1 MTRDDDFAAADALF
15 DELATLE
22 RDDERGGR
30 LRDRI
35 VAIYHP
41 LVRSIAARFR
51 GRGEDP
57 DDIEQVAAIGLV
69 KAVMRFDPQRGN
81 GFLSYAVPTMMGEV
95 RRHFRDTAW
104 SVRVPRRL
112 SELSVSLGAAVR
124 ELNQE
129 KGRSPT
135 PRELAERLSISV
147 DEVQEVLDSSQ
158 YYRSA
163 SLDATLEGDES
174 GGLLGR
180 LGVDDR
186 GFEVAELRATLQPAL
201 AKIAERE
208 RQILAMR
215 FFDGMTQAQI
225 ADQIGL
231 SQMQVSR
238 LLTRT
243 LGELRAELQASAE

>member
-1 MTRDDDFAAADALF
+1 MTRDDDFAAADALL

-22 RDDERGGR
+22 PDDERGDR

-69 KAVMRFDPQRGN
+69 KAVMRFDPQRGS

-129 KGRSPT
+129 NGRSPT

-180 LGVDDR
+180 LGVDDH
-186 GFEVAELRATLQPAL
+186 GFEVAELRALLQPAL

-225 ADQIGL
+225 AEHIGL

-243 LGELRAELQASAE
+243 LAELRAELQAPAG